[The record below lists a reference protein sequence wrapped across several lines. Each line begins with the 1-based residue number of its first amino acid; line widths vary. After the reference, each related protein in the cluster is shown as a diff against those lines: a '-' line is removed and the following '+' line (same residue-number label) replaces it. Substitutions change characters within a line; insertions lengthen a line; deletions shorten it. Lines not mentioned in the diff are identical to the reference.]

1 MASEVTIRHW
11 HSVEILIDWLILT
24 ELRFRLGEM
33 EPQLRQED
41 VSLQGL
47 EDLCYDSTFV
57 KARPESSRLLNHLEC
72 NLTHRDYWI
81 ENSTPGDCSLHC

>member
-1 MASEVTIRHW
+1 MASEFTIQQW
-11 HSVEILIDWLILT
+11 FFIPLPVNALILT

-57 KARPESSRLLNHLEC
+57 EARPKSSRLLNHLEC

-81 ENSTPGDCSLHC
+81 GNSMPDDCSQHC